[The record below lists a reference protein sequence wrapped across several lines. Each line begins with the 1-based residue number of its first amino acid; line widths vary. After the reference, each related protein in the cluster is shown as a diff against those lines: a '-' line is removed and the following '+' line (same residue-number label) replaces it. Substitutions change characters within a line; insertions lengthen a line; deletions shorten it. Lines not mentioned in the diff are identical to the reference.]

1 MKNRS
6 IDPWLILTSTLLIV
20 FGLIMVYSASAM
32 KASGWLGGTSSG
44 EEVGLLTAK

>member
-32 KASGWLGGTSSG
+32 KAFERGRAPHANQRQ
-44 EEVGLLTAK
+44 LLLL